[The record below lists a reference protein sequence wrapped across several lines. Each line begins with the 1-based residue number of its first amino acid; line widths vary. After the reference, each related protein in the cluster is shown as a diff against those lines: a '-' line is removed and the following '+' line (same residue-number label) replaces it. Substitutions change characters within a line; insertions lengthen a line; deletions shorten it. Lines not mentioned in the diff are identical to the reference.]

1 VFFGKSGYRIGNQSY
16 SEQRRKTMSENP
28 HKSVTEPE
36 DVPDSLKVP
45 PDGGPLLLRA
55 YGKGVQIY
63 ECPVSD
69 PPTPRPHAILLKGD
83 RDEGDLVAIHFAG
96 PTWQAL
102 DGSTVV
108 GAKMAS
114 APSPDPDGVPWLLLK
129 AKSTEGSGLFSR
141 VTYIQR
147 LYTDGGQPPVGGCDQ
162 AHEQAE
168 VLVEYSAQYFFYGLS
183 TEQQ

>member
-1 VFFGKSGYRIGNQSY
+1 
-16 SEQRRKTMSENP
+16 MSENP
-28 HKSVTEPE
+28 HKSATEPKG
-36 DVPDSLKVP
+36 VPESLKVP

-69 PPTPRPHAILLKGD
+69 PPTPRPHAILLKGE
-83 RDEGDLVAIHFAG
+83 RDEEDLVAIHFAG

-114 APSPDPDGVPWLLLK
+114 APSPDPDGVPWLRFT
-129 AKSTEGSGLFSR
+129 AKSHGGNGLLSR

-147 LYTDGGQPPVGGCDQ
+147 LYTDGGNLLRRAAIRQ
-162 AHEQAE
+162 AIR
-168 VLVEYSAQYFFYGLS
+168 LRYWWSILRS
-183 TEQQ
+183 TFRWSCRSRAIASRGTHCLLG